1 MAQTKVVIS
10 SSGQEF
16 TLPGTSWTTEQV
28 VSSFASSVPNIGSM
42 QANVTEQGEDKVITF
57 SPRTGTKG

>member
-1 MAQTKVVIS
+1 MAQTKIVIS

-16 TLPGTSWTTEQV
+16 QLPGTAWTTEQV
-28 VSSFASSVPNIGSM
+28 IASFASAVPGLSSM
-42 QANVTEQGEDKVITF
+42 QANVTESGEDKVITF